1 MKKIYCLLFAMLPL
15 AAWAGEVKVTKPVL
29 TLENDTLTLDFK
41 FNMYSLR
48 IEYLEVHSTKS
59 TNKKR
64 ASLTLTRPLL
74 INYCYTQIISLALHI
89 PKEIVLLEVLSISF

>member
-41 FNMYSLR
+41 FNM
-48 IEYLEVHSTKS
+48 EAVKVNSTQS
-59 TNKKR
+59 
-64 ASLTLTRPLL
+64 
-74 INYCYTQIISLALHI
+74 
-89 PKEIVLLEVLSISF
+89 

>member
-41 FNMYSLR
+41 FNMEAVKVNSTQSYAFTPVLFAGKNCKT
-48 IEYLEVHSTKS
+48 LHSPKLHSFLHPT
-59 TNKKR
+59 TMLIR
-64 ASLTLTRPLL
+64 VPLL
-74 INYCYTQIISLALHI
+74 NDKRIIG
-89 PKEIVLLEVLSISF
+89 